1 MSESQVRDVDHM
13 NHSASK
19 KSRLNIRA
27 SRHQKEVI
35 AKAARLLNTT
45 VSTFVLQHAYAD
57 AQSILAEQA
66 RFRLPSREW
75 KAFCEALDAPP
86 KDLPALRK
94 LLKSKG
100 VFDG

>member
-1 MSESQVRDVDHM
+1 MNTSQ
-13 NHSASK
+13 SK
-19 KSRLNIRA
+19 DTRLNIRA
-27 SRHQKEVI
+27 SRHQKAVI
-35 AKAARLLNTT
+35 AKAAKLSNTT
-45 VSTFVLQHAYAD
+45 VSTFVLRHAYED
-57 AQSILAEQA
+57 AQSILADRA
-66 RFRLPSREW
+66 RFRLAPRRW

>member
-1 MSESQVRDVDHM
+1 M
-13 NHSASK
+13 NDLQSK
-19 KSRLNIRA
+19 DTRLNIRA
-27 SRHQKEVI
+27 TRHQKEVI
-35 AKAARLLNTT
+35 AKAAKVSNTT
-45 VSTFVLQHAYAD
+45 VSTFVLRHAYED

-66 RFRLPSREW
+66 RFRLPKRQW

-100 VFDG
+100 VLDG

>member
-1 MSESQVRDVDHM
+1 MNNSQG
-13 NHSASK
+13 K
-19 KSRLNIRA
+19 ESRLNIRA

-35 AKAARLLNTT
+35 AQAARLVNTT
-45 VSTFVLQHAYAD
+45 VSTFVLHYAYEGAR
-57 AQSILAEQA
+57 SVLAERS
-66 RFRLPSREW
+66 RFRLPASQW

-86 KDLPALRK
+86 KDLPALRR

>member
-1 MSESQVRDVDHM
+1 M
-13 NHSASK
+13 NDLQSK
-19 KSRLNIRA
+19 ESRLNIRA

-45 VSTFVLQHAYAD
+45 VSTFVLQHAYED
-57 AQSILAEQA
+57 AQSILAEQS
-66 RFRLPSREW
+66 RFQLPSREW

-100 VFDG
+100 VVSAKCC